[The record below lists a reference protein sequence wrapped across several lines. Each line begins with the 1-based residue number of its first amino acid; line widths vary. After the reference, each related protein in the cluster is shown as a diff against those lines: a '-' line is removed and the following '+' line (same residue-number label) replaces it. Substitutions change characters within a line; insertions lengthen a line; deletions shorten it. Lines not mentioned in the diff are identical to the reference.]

1 MMKQEIKQRWIE
13 ALRSGEYKQG
23 QGCLHNHNENT
34 FCCLGVLCDLHAKET
49 NTNWVDDPE
58 EGYTSDYLDNDASL
72 PDKVLEWSG
81 LERPNPLITRTL
93 SIAIYNDQKGYSFD
107 QLADLIEKHL

>member
-1 MMKQEIKQRWIE
+1 MNQEIKQRWIE

-23 QGCLHNHNENT
+23 QGCLHNHNKNT

-49 NTNWVDDPE
+49 NTNWVDHRE
-58 EGYTSDYLDNDASL
+58 EGRPSDYLDDDLLL
-72 PDKVLEWSG
+72 PNKVVEWSG
-81 LERPNPLITRTL
+81 LEDDDPLINRTL
-93 SIAIYNDQKGYSFD
+93 SLAGYNDHKGYSFD